1 VRRDAERVIL
11 FNDWAITDEAV
22 CTPVDQDICIRT
34 WFGQGAASFRIV
46 SLHPFTLSI
55 PKLEQPGLPTVH
67 FGFPG
72 EVNES
77 QGG

>member
-1 VRRDAERVIL
+1 VA
-11 FNDWAITDEAV
+11 
-22 CTPVDQDICIRT
+22 
-34 WFGQGAASFRIV
+34 
-46 SLHPFTLSI
+46 LHPFTLSI

-77 QGG
+77 EG